1 MLVFCFG
8 ATRLS
13 DSTAPGHG
21 AQAASTRIALH
32 RRNSEGLCAKGVLKL
47 RAGLAPLQP
56 PTNARVSQRAQ
67 GSHALLCVCFQAPAG
82 RQRQAEPR
90 RKSQIRGEIADDI
103 VLAELAAM
111 REQGQGTNWHVM
123 GLDHKLDASAQA
135 ADERTSIAQL
145 QGGHVPQDDIELA
158 EMVRAHAD
166 DDEELKKMQ
175 QEIEMLD
182 RMQAELAKDDGNR
195 QELSNPQ
202 HAAEHHR
209 PHGQPPAHISPGR
222 VSNPERGRR
231 SSPAPADQSSLSLHS
246 GSASVAPHIRSVP
259 GGFAGSPSGAL
270 GPGTDAWRE
279 AKQRERQ
286 EHEDRQRRYKAE
298 LDEQVCAGS
307 V

>member
-1 MLVFCFG
+1 M
-8 ATRLS
+8 
-13 DSTAPGHG
+13 
-21 AQAASTRIALH
+21 
-32 RRNSEGLCAKGVLKL
+32 
-47 RAGLAPLQP
+47 
-56 PTNARVSQRAQ
+56 
-67 GSHALLCVCFQAPAG
+67 CVCVQAPAG

-270 GPGTDAWRE
+270 APGTDAWRE

-298 LDEQVCAGS
+298 LDEQVCAGN

>member
-1 MLVFCFG
+1 MFVFCFG

-135 ADERTSIAQL
+135 ADERTIAQL

-270 GPGTDAWRE
+270 GPGTDAWRK

-298 LDEQVCAGS
+298 LDEQVCAGN